1 MTRTIPSNLVPRVL
15 RLLVSGW
22 APGEILVNWNFI
34 TTGFLR
40 NKKNSNS
47 QESLLATNR
56 WPKSLSTL
64 GTRSPTYWKRRG
76 QCDVIN
82 QNRRF
87 LSLREQKNLLDFC
100 FPPPPP
106 PAKGAQKP
114 RKAYTQTG
122 YLIFGH
128 IVPDYQ

>member
-100 FPPPPP
+100 SPLPPPPP
-106 PAKGAQKP
+106 QQKEHKSHK
-114 RKAYTQTG
+114 RRVLKQATDSWQH
-122 YLIFGH
+122 LA
-128 IVPDYQ
+128 